1 MITVDRLRHSHRCEG
16 KHADTCALPR
26 AVFSLDGDES
36 FLLLC
41 ADCARQLVIQ
51 LQTALATLL
60 GPDT

>member
-1 MITVDRLRHSHRCEG
+1 MITVDRLRQSHSCEG
-16 KHADTCALPR
+16 NHPDTGTAPR

-41 ADCARQLVIQ
+41 ADCARQLVMQ